1 MLIVI
6 LLYMTMKEQLY
17 KLATWCKL
25 NLTTS
30 KLLESLTIQFRENLK
45 FSLLITH
52 MWYCMWAII
61 AVSSKHGTCCQNH
74 LTKAEFGDVSRSAA
88 AHILSWDA
96 RLQKAMRAQIL
107 FNALKKYCM
116 WGAIIRRN
124 TIRGARKYYATE
136 RDHLVAKV
144 QRVTQR
150 WLSFTKCDICLEDMY
165 WQEANR
171 KLLRK
176 LWKITSKKILTHQV
190 VSVCCPQRVP

>member
-1 MLIVI
+1 
-6 LLYMTMKEQLY
+6 
-17 KLATWCKL
+17 
-25 NLTTS
+25 
-30 KLLESLTIQFRENLK
+30 
-45 FSLLITH
+45 

-176 LWKITSKKILTHQV
+176 LWKITSKKISTHQV